1 MDEERATEAPESG
14 STESESEPRPSAP
27 ATSAAFANAVAL
39 GVTLTS
45 AGVIAYAFA
54 PERAGEPS
62 MLAALGALY
71 AALGAFTIYRMHQ
84 RGELRR
90 RFLPARGDITF
101 AAVTAGGLY
110 GAVRIGGSLLAPI
123 GSPRELWIMRVY
135 LQMGGMPERRLL
147 GATVFA
153 IAALEE
159 LVWRGLVMRSQQ
171 DVSSNTRAA
180 LLSTLLYAAAHLPTL
195 SLLRMPGA
203 GPNPLLV
210 VASLA
215 CGLVFALLVLRTGR
229 LTPALLAHALFSW
242 SLIEFPLWQPSGP

>member
-1 MDEERATEAPESG
+1 MDDERATEAPESG
-14 STESESEPRPSAP
+14 PPESAP
-27 ATSAAFANAVAL
+27 ATSAAFANAVSL

-45 AGVIAYAFA
+45 AGVIAYAFS
-54 PERAGEPS
+54 PDRAGEPS

-71 AALGAFTIYRMHQ
+71 AALGVFALYRMHQ

-90 RFLPARGDITF
+90 RFLPARGDITL

-110 GAVRIGGSLLAPI
+110 GAVRIGGSLLAPL
-123 GSPRELWIMRVY
+123 GSSRELWIMRVY
-135 LQMGGMPERRLL
+135 LQMGAMPERRLL

-171 DVSSNTRAA
+171 EVSSGARAA

-210 VASLA
+210 AASLA